1 MLLDL
6 RAMQIRNSLNRYGAV
21 AQSLHWI
28 VVVLVVLQFMS
39 ALIADDMPFGVAKA
53 LIMVRHKSIGVTIL
67 VLATLR
73 LAWRLANP
81 VPTLPATL
89 KPYERRLANVT
100 HTLLYVCLFAM
111 PITGWIMTAA
121 KNFPFRWFGLFSWP
135 MPIAPNKALGEIMQT
150 THTTLA
156 VTLAAVVTLH
166 ILAALK
172 HHFVLK
178 DSVLKRMLPFTRT

>member
-1 MLLDL
+1 
-6 RAMQIRNSLNRYGAV
+6 MQLRNSLNRYGAV

-28 VVVLVVLQFMS
+28 VVVLVVLQFAS

-73 LAWRLANP
+73 LLWRLANP
-81 VPTLPATL
+81 VPALPATL
-89 KPYERRLANVT
+89 KPYERGLAHIT

-135 MPIAPNKALGEIMQT
+135 MPIAPDKALGETMQT
-150 THTTLA
+150 THSALA

-178 DSVLKRMLPFTRT
+178 DNVLKRMLPFTRT

>member
-1 MLLDL
+1 
-6 RAMQIRNSLNRYGAV
+6 
-21 AQSLHWI
+21 
-28 VVVLVVLQFMS
+28 
-39 ALIADDMPFGVAKA
+39 
-53 LIMVRHKSIGVTIL
+53 
-67 VLATLR
+67 
-73 LAWRLANP
+73 
-81 VPTLPATL
+81 
-89 KPYERRLANVT
+89 
-100 HTLLYVCLFAM
+100 
-111 PITGWIMTAA
+111 MTAA

-156 VTLAAVVTLH
+156 VTLAAVVALH